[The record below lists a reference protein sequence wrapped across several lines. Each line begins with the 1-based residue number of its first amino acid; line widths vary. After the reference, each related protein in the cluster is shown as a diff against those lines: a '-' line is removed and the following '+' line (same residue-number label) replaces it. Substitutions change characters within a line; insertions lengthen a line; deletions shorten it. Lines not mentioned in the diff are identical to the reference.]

1 MGRYALSISLFA
13 ILACTAS
20 AVVTTWKTNEEICD
34 AYGSRVCA
42 ALTADDSG
50 TATVHYQPK
59 DACEALDGC
68 NVVTTSTS
76 NLCYTNY
83 TLSTTWDNLLNHFQT
98 VAGNNTVH
106 EECTSKTTEA
116 TCPSGTCFWD
126 GTQCEGSLDSWVAH
140 ATSANAP
147 EAMISYLKFIFTAS
161 QTCLRSLKTSSTCNA
176 NKVCAWIPVLS
187 GACSISYEAQI
198 GFFASACPTEAGYGA
213 SLMNITL
220 AEAQAIVAV
229 SQAGDVTRG
238 ALLFAA
244 FAALLVL
251 GV

>member
-1 MGRYALSISLFA
+1 MGRHGLSISLFA

-20 AVVTTWKTNEEICD
+20 AANWKTTEEICD
-34 AYGSRVCA
+34 AYGTKVCHIFA
-42 ALTADDSG
+42 PDDTG
-50 TATVHYQPK
+50 AWTFHHQPK
-59 DACEALDGC
+59 DVCEALDGC
-68 NVVTTSTS
+68 SSFGTSDSCWINGTS
-76 NLCYTNY
+76 PYNTM
-83 TLSTTWDNLLNHFQT
+83 WDNLASDVGA
-98 VAGNNTVH
+98 VAGANAVH
-106 EECTSKTTEA
+106 DECRSKTTEA
-116 TCPSGTCFWD
+116 TCPSGTCLWD